1 MALVKM
7 KELLE
12 NAKKNKVGVGAFSVG
27 NMEMILGAVKAAE
40 FMQTPIILQIAQ
52 VRLKHSPLDLIGPM
66 MVSAAK
72 SANVPIAVHFD
83 HGLDIEVIKK
93 ALDIGFTSVMFDGS
107 SKSLDENIEKTK
119 SVVKLAM
126 DYGATVEAELG
137 VVGGSEDGSEDHDI
151 MYTDADCAKRF
162 CNETGVDAL
171 AIAIGNAHGHYKGI
185 PKLRFDI
192 LEKIR
197 NRVDIPLVLHG
208 GSGITD
214 IDFQKAIEL
223 GICKINIATASFTE
237 LLNEVVKGFS
247 NNEIKDYF
255 MLNEHMVRGT
265 YNNVLHHIK
274 VFNR

>member
-1 MALVKM
+1 MAIVKM
-7 KELLE
+7 KELLKYAQE
-12 NAKKNKVGVGAFSVG
+12 NKVGIGAFSIG

-40 FMQTPIILQIAQ
+40 NMNTPIILQIAQ
-52 VRLKHSPLDLIGPM
+52 VRLKHSPLEYIGPM

-72 SANVPIAVHFD
+72 SANIPVAVHFD
-83 HGLDIEVIKK
+83 HGLDIENIKI

-107 SKSLDENIEKTK
+107 AMSLDENIKKTTE
-119 SVVKLAM
+119 VVNLAKN
-126 DYGATVEAELG
+126 YEATVEAELG
-137 VVGGSEDGSEDHDI
+137 VVGGSEDGSEEHDI
-151 MYTDADCAKRF
+151 MYTDADIAKIF
-162 CNETGVDAL
+162 CDKTNVDAL
-171 AIAIGNAHGHYKGI
+171 AIAIGNAHGNYKGV

-197 NRVDIPLVLHG
+197 NKVDIPLVLHG
-208 GSGITD
+208 GSGISD
-214 IDFQKAIEL
+214 KDFQKAIEL

-237 LLNEVVKGFS
+237 LLKEVTNVIS

-255 MLNEHMVRGT
+255 KLNEYMVRGT

>member
-192 LEKIR
+192 LEKIK
-197 NRVDIPLVLHG
+197 NKVDIPLVLHG

-214 IDFQKAIEL
+214 TDFQKAIEL